1 MAVDAKQRRA
11 HIVMPTELLD
21 AVDAEVGPR
30 KRSQF
35 VQEAVEEK
43 LWRKRMLVSLDEMAG
58 SLKDADIPG
67 WETSD
72 AAAEWVRALRRGDV
86 VNATALPEGEVREP
100 VAP

>member
-1 MAVDAKQRRA
+1 MAVDTKQRRA
-11 HIVMPTELLD
+11 HIVMPTALLN

-43 LWRKRMLVSLDEMAG
+43 LWRKRMLASLDEMAG
-58 SLKDADIPG
+58 SLKDADIPE

-72 AAAEWVRALRRGDV
+72 AAAEWVRSLRRGDAADGAAV
-86 VNATALPEGEVREP
+86 PDGEVREP
-100 VAP
+100 VAS